1 MHCHSAL
8 VRTSGVLCLF
18 QLCSEHVHSYPV
30 KVQRELPEEAWT
42 ALCTSTFPLELDTL
56 GCISTE
62 RPYSLSFDLR
72 HDCFMCC
79 KDEGVSKITAVLL
92 SDSLTCPRRR
102 KLSMIEHL
110 DSHVLHLDILRQ
122 CPLAC
127 VCLYCLHSLV
137 VDVSAWC
144 ELWRHSCIIH
154 HIPSRMCM
162 VPVCQG

>member
-1 MHCHSAL
+1 MNSLKNCGQRCSHRPSDLKCT
-8 VRTSGVLCLF
+8 RSGVSRQSGRTAYHSMCATTAS
-18 QLCSEHVHSYPV
+18 CVVKSE
-30 KVQRELPEEAWT
+30 
-42 ALCTSTFPLELDTL
+42 D
-56 GCISTE
+56 
-62 RPYSLSFDLR
+62 LS
-72 HDCFMCC
+72 
-79 KDEGVSKITAVLL
+79 KTTAVLL
-92 SDSLTCPRRR
+92 SNALTCLRKR
-102 KLSMIEHL
+102 KLSMTEHL

-127 VCLYCLHSLV
+127 VCLYCLHSSV